1 MLFIWVLTY
10 AGLSVIIYGLV
21 ENSCLNPFVFALT
34 AAMLYGYDEAG
45 GLVQFSTFLGPCSSS
60 GVHQRAG

>member
-1 MLFIWVLTY
+1 M
-10 AGLSVIIYGLV
+10 IIYGLV
-21 ENSCLNPFVFALT
+21 ENSCLNPFVFALS

-60 GVHQRAG
+60 GVHQRVGSS